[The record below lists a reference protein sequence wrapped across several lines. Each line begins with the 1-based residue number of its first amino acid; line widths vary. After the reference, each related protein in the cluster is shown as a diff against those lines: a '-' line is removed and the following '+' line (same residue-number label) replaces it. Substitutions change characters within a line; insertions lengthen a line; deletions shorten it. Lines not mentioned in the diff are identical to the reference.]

1 MMSIAPPPFP
11 SPWKGEG
18 WGGGRVPAKFTLIGT
33 LSENEDRPVAHLYNV
48 NNRAASGQANLGGFA
63 ALNIAGPKII
73 ISPPADHWVYVQPRT
88 QTVQGY
94 VEFNA
99 HPCIYS
105 DGAGDCAIV
114 GLAYRE
120 NESWVRAAL
129 AHVNGGNPESA
140 GADWPAMVQRMN
152 NRQNIY
158 GVIACR
164 EKTLGSGA
172 IAGILTG
179 QLGIGAGRI
188 LVYNANKP
196 GGGLTLGIMR
206 SGDWGECAG

>member
-1 MMSIAPPPFP
+1 M
-11 SPWKGEG
+11 
-18 WGGGRVPAKFTLIGT
+18 
-33 LSENEDRPVAHLYNV
+33 AHLYNV
-48 NNRAASGQANLGGFA
+48 KDRVASGQTTLGGFA
-63 ALNIAGPKII
+63 ALSVAGPKIVI
-73 ISPPADHWVYVQPRT
+73 PPRADNWVYVQPRT

-105 DGAGDCAIV
+105 GGAADCVIV

-120 NESWVRAAL
+120 NESWVRASL

-140 GADWPAMVQRMN
+140 GSNWPAMVQAMG

-164 EKTLGSGA
+164 EKTLASGA

-196 GGGLTLGIMR
+196 GGGLSLGIMR
-206 SGDWGECAG
+206 SGNWGELENKT